1 MSTTIDIQ
9 ALEQAA
15 GLKVTPEPSLS
26 HEALRKQQLLWSV
39 QRLSQMQGGPLD
51 PLRLKSSLE
60 QLPEGMA
67 PEPQLAALCRVLEKP
82 APKLLKKPD
91 RVYAPMLACHPE
103 AGWGV
108 LIDRAPDGRWVM
120 HTAQGPMPVSGD
132 DLHRAC
138 MVVHLGP
145 KVNLGFG
152 LFIKPDE
159 SLTFFSHVRQTLMLY
174 RRELVESCIASA
186 FIGFL
191 ALATS
196 MFSMQVYD
204 RVIPTR
210 SEYTLV
216 ILSVGVM
223 LSILIELAMKFARSH
238 VMDYVVVGLDNRLS
252 REIFDRLLQLRVDQV
267 PNSVGS
273 LAAQMR
279 GYEQV
284 RGFYTATTLFTII
297 DLPLAV
303 IFTLVIAVV
312 ASPWVALV
320 PLVFGVVAL
329 FIGLS
334 IRKKIMSL
342 AKESATLSNLKTG
355 LLVEAVEGIETIKA
369 GSGGWKFLSRWV
381 NVNAQT
387 IQSDL
392 KTRGA
397 TESVGYLSASVQQI
411 SYAGLVVVG
420 SLVVMQGHMTMGALI
435 ASSILS
441 GRILAPIMAIPGL
454 LVQYSHAQ
462 AALEG
467 LERLYTLKTD
477 HHDVDAPLTPD
488 VIQGHYVLSDIRFAY
503 GDNPPA
509 LVMPRLE
516 IRAGERIAVL
526 GPIGAGKSSLLRL
539 LSGLYL
545 PQDGKVLLDGLE
557 LAHISRQVVN
567 QKVGYLQQDHR
578 LFHGSLRDN
587 LLIGLPDPG
596 DEALLQAMRRTG
608 MDAFVASHPKG
619 LARVITEGGKGLSG
633 GQKQLVAFTR
643 LVLCQPNVYLLDEPT
658 ATMDDEQERRCLQVL
673 AQEAQTG
680 KTMVIVTHK
689 PTVLPLVTRIMVVVG
704 NKVVI
709 DGPRDTVLQQLQQG
723 QAAASSAATSAASS
737 AATAASSAPNAAPQ
751 GSAQP
756 AEPTTAP
763 V

>member
-1 MSTTIDIQ
+1 MTTTLD
-9 ALEQAA
+9 ADHLEQAA
-15 GLKVTPEPSLS
+15 QAQPQPPSPEDIQKLQIQW
-26 HEALRKQQLLWSV
+26 AF
-39 QRLSQMQGGPLD
+39 QRLCQMQGGQID
-51 PLRLKSSLE
+51 PM
-60 QLPEGMA
+60 QLNSA
-67 PEPQLAALCRVLEKP
+67 IAQLALDKTAIQIVQDLCQHLDKP
-82 APKLLKKPD
+82 KPKALKKPD
-91 RVYAPMLACHPE
+91 RVYAPLLARHPQ

-108 LIDRAPDGRWVM
+108 VVDCAPDGRWVLQ
-120 HTAQGPMPVSGD
+120 TPQGPVPATEVE
-132 DLHRAC
+132 LHRAC
-138 MVVHLGP
+138 AVLYLGP
-145 KVNLGFG
+145 KVNMGLG
-152 LFIKPDE
+152 LFVKPDE
-159 SLTFFSHVRQTLMLY
+159 SLTFFSHVRNTLMLFK
-174 RRELVESCIASA
+174 RELVEACIASG

-196 MFSMQVYD
+196 LFSMQVYD

-210 SEYTLV
+210 SEYTLI
-216 ILSVGVM
+216 ILSAGVFI
-223 LSILIELAMKFARSH
+223 SILIELAMKFARAH

-273 LAAQMR
+273 LAGQMR

-284 RGFYTATTLFTII
+284 RGFYTATTLFTLI
-297 DLPLAV
+297 DVPLAV
-303 IFTLVIAVV
+303 LFTLIIAII

-320 PLVFGVVAL
+320 PLVFGIMSI
-329 FIGLS
+329 FIGMS
-334 IRKKIMSL
+334 IRKRIMAL
-342 AKESATLSNLKTG
+342 AKEGAALSNLKTG

-369 GSGGWKFLSRWV
+369 GSGGWKFLSRWIGV
-381 NVNAQT
+381 NSQT
-387 IQSDL
+387 VVSDL

-397 TESVGYLSASVQQI
+397 TETVGYLSGSVQQI

-420 SLVVMQGHMTMGALI
+420 SLVVMQGHMTMGAMI

-441 GRILAPIMAIPGL
+441 GRILAPIMAIPSL
-454 LVQYSHAQ
+454 LVQYSQAQ

-477 HHDVDAPLTPD
+477 HHGVEVPLTPD
-488 VIQGHYVLSDIRFAY
+488 NIQGHYSLSDISFAY

-509 LVMPRLE
+509 LTLAKLD

-526 GPIGAGKSSLLRL
+526 GPIGAGKSSLLRM
-539 LSGLYL
+539 LSGLYQPL
-545 PQDGKVLLDGLE
+545 EGKVLLDGLDIS
-557 LAHISRQVVN
+557 HISRQVIN
-567 QKVGYLQQDHR
+567 QKIGYLQQEHR

-596 DEALLQAMRRTG
+596 DEALLNAMRRTG
-608 MDAFVASHPKG
+608 MDRFVGTHPKG

-643 LVLCQPNVYLLDEPT
+643 LVLCAPSVYLLDEPT

-673 AQEAQTG
+673 AEEANAG

-689 PTVLPLVTRIMVVVG
+689 TAVLPLVTRIIVVVG

-709 DGPRDTVLQQLQQG
+709 DGPRDAVLQQLQQS
-723 QAAASSAATSAASS
+723 QAQHAQ
-737 AATAASSAPNAAPQ
+737 APE
-751 GSAQP
+751 QP
-756 AEPTTAP
+756 STPPVEPLQPTQA
-763 V
+763 